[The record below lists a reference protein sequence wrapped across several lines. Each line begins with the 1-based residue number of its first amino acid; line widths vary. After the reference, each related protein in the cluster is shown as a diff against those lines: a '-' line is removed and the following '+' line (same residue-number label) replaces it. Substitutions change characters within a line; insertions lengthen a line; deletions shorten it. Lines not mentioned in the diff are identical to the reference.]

1 MSKLTPANYLFE
13 APAFDEHHEFP
24 PVHNQDT
31 ITRLAQ
37 GLIDGDETAWGE
49 LYLHLSDSLAR
60 FIERLVHSKEQSWDI
75 TQDVFS
81 NLWENRSKITHAG
94 NIRSYIY
101 RLAKFYSFN
110 HIRAKKR
117 NEAYETMSLGNP
129 LEVDYSPDD
138 IVIAK
143 EVEILIQISL
153 EGMPHQRRR
162 IFEMSRY
169 KGLSSEQIA
178 LQLNLSKRTVENHI
192 YNVTKHLKEVI
203 TCAIVLILVS

>member
-13 APAFDEHHEFP
+13 GMAFEESLDFP
-24 PVHNQDT
+24 TAHNQDT

-49 LYLHLSDSLAR
+49 LYLYLSDSIAK
-60 FIERLVHSKEQSWDI
+60 FIERLVHIKELSWDI

-81 NLWENRSKITHAG
+81 YLWENRNKITHAN
-94 NIRSYIY
+94 NIKSYIY
-101 RLAKFYSFN
+101 QLAKFYSFN
-110 HIRAKKR
+110 YIRAKKR
-117 NEAYETMSLGNP
+117 NEAYETMSLGDP
-129 LEVDYSPDD
+129 LELDYSPDE

-153 EGMPHQRRR
+153 EGMPQQRRR
-162 IFEMSRY
+162 IFQMSRY
-169 KGLSSEQIA
+169 EGLSSEQIA

-203 TCAIVLILVS
+203 ICAIVLILIG